1 MKIKLKHFFL
11 IILINIGLILLV
23 FQLNNAKQTINKHN
37 DDSTLTALKL
47 SLKESYATNGKKIP
61 SIKLLNLRHET
72 IKLQTYLAQRKNV
85 LLIYSEVSCNSCTDS
100 LIKNCNK
107 LVNLSNDFQIF
118 AVANSKSIDY
128 LRRFYRINKLKFPL
142 LWDKDNALVKELKI
156 NLLPAIL
163 MINETGIIVNSFYIS
178 PKISELNLIFMEA
191 TSKWIKTK

>member
-11 IILINIGLILLV
+11 IILINIGLILL
-23 FQLNNAKQTINKHN
+23 FYQWNNAKQTINKHN
-37 DDSTLTALKL
+37 DYSTLTALKL

-72 IKLQTYLAQRKNV
+72 INLQTYLAQRKNV

-107 LVNLSNDFQIF
+107 LVNQSNDFQIF

-142 LWDKDNALVKELKI
+142 LWDKDNILVKELKI

-191 TSKWIKTK
+191 TSKWIKTR